1 MIDKLTLE
9 DVGQEVLGMIWREKQ
24 KERDELVEM
33 IGASW
38 VKEEEEGLE
47 AVKKRYF
54 VFCKQDELKR
64 LDSDLWSLSAV
75 LGYNERAGDIEQRIQ
90 NAKNV
95 SLLVLFGVDSW
106 KKPLCCP
113 IHQDKSPSL
122 RLYEKTNTWHCFGCH
137 QGRDS
142 IDLLVLRDGL
152 SFMEAVQQLC
162 PTVS

>member
-1 MIDKLTLE
+1 MNNTLTLE
-9 DVGQEVLGMIWREKQ
+9 DVGRELLGVVWREKQ
-24 KERDELVEM
+24 KERDELAEV
-33 IGASW
+33 IGSCW
-38 VKEEEEGLE
+38 IKDGDDSLE

-64 LDSDLWSLSAV
+64 LDSDLWSLSAI
-75 LGYNERAGDIEQRIQ
+75 LGYNARASDIEKRIE

-95 SLLVLFGVDSW
+95 PLLLLFGVDSW

-137 QGRDS
+137 KGRDS

-152 SFMEAVQQLC
+152 SFMDAVQQLC
-162 PTVS
+162 PIVS